1 MNIKIIVI
9 YLLVWGRLFI
19 MYFEVAHQEPH
30 THEQDIEYA
39 YMVPQTQSETGIAP
53 GAQYR

>member
-9 YLLVWGRLFI
+9 WLLVWGRLFI